1 MDNHNKKVEIIK
13 LSVAVGMV
21 IFGCALIAAGF
32 IVAPLGEIH
41 NSVLVA
47 FGESLTFSGC
57 LFGISHLYSTRH
69 RELEKTVMNR
79 MDERFNELNNKNS
92 NQ

>member
-1 MDNHNKKVEIIK
+1 MEKHIKKVEIIK

-21 IFGCALIAAGF
+21 IFGCLLIGTGF
-32 IVAPLGEIH
+32 CVAPTGEIH

-47 FGESLTFSGC
+47 FGESLTFAGC

-69 RELEKTVMNR
+69 KELERSVMNK
-79 MDERFNELNNKNS
+79 MDERFSELNTKNN